1 MAVDELSK
9 TFAALA
15 DPTRRALLSRLTE
28 GDATVNDL
36 AEPFEMSLQAISK
49 HLKVLEDAGLVSKG
63 RDGQRRPCHAEAE
76 ALSPA
81 VDWLAEHRQAW
92 EDRMDRLGDHL
103 RRIQHRAATHT
114 AATHTAATHTAG
126 TPDKEHTP

>member
-1 MAVDELSK
+1 MDPAMAVDELSK

-15 DPTRRALLSRLTE
+15 DPTRRALLSRLAD

-63 RDGQRRPCHAEAE
+63 RDGQRRPCHAEVE

-103 RRIQHRAATHT
+103 RRIQRRIATQ
-114 AATHTAATHTAG
+114 
-126 TPDKEHTP
+126 DKEHTP